1 MPSSSDAFVSAVNH
15 VISICKDAEKGF
27 HGAAKAIESP
37 VLKDTFEKYSAQ
49 RAGFV
54 RELQEAVRS
63 FGDQPEDPAGV
74 AGSLHSGWMAV
85 KGALTGHSE
94 HQILEETERGEDLS
108 VKSYR
113 EALANQLPDA
123 INSLLQRQYEQVLQA
138 HNQIR
143 SLRDATRAA

>member
-1 MPSSSDAFVSAVNH
+1 
-15 VISICKDAEKGF
+15 
-27 HGAAKAIESP
+27 
-37 VLKDTFEKYSAQ
+37 
-49 RAGFV
+49 
-54 RELQEAVRS
+54 
-63 FGDQPEDPAGV
+63 
-74 AGSLHSGWMAV
+74 MAV